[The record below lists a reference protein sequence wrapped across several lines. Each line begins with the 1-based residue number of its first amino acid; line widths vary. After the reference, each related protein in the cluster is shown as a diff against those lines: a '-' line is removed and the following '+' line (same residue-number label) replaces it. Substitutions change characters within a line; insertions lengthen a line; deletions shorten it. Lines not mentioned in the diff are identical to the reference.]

1 MRQSH
6 AVRVNAC
13 CNGDLR
19 AIDRKVIDNINR
31 VMSCIALNVIDIMK
45 SIVIDLENVLSRSAQ
60 FRELLK
66 SPPFVCLGA
75 HDAVTAML
83 AEQAGAKA
91 IYVSGFAA
99 SAIVAGQPDVGLLT
113 QTEMFEHIRRI
124 CRVTKVP
131 VFADADT
138 GYGGTLDAQRTI
150 RLWEEAGASVLH
162 LEDQAVPKKC
172 GHFAGKQLV
181 PKEEMQQKLAAMLAA
196 RSDPDFFVVA
206 RTDAIAVTG
215 LNDAIERLEAYA
227 AVGADG
233 LYADAPESVDQMR
246 ELVRRLKPLGKPIL
260 FNMARSGKSPY
271 LSMKEVYEIGFDYAL
286 CPIEPMFAMHKA
298 VKEMMEIFMREGS
311 TNAVA
316 DRLTSFEEFNRFVG
330 LEQAVEEERRYTR

>member
-1 MRQSH
+1 M
-6 AVRVNAC
+6 
-13 CNGDLR
+13 GDP
-19 AIDRKVIDNINR
+19 A
-31 VMSCIALNVIDIMK
+31 
-45 SIVIDLENVLSRSAQ
+45 LSRSAR

-66 SPPFVCLGA
+66 TPPFICMGA
-75 HDAVTAML
+75 HDAVTAKL
-83 AEQAGAKA
+83 AEQAGAPA

-99 SAIVAGQPDVGLLT
+99 SAIVAGQPDFGVLT

-124 CRVTKVP
+124 CRVTTIP

-138 GYGGTLDAQRTI
+138 GYGGVLDAQRTMA
-150 RLWEEAGASVLH
+150 LWEESGASVLH

-181 PKEEMQQKLAAMLAA
+181 PPEEMRQKLRAMLEA
-196 RSDPDFFVVA
+196 RRDPDFFIVA
-206 RTDAIAVTG
+206 RTDAVAVTG
-215 LNDAIERLEAYA
+215 LDDAIARLKSYA

-233 LYADAPESVDQMR
+233 LYVDAPESVEQLR
-246 ELVRRLKPLGKPIL
+246 EISRQLKPLGKPLL

-271 LSMKEVYEIGFDYAL
+271 LSLKEVYELGFDYAL

-311 TNAVA
+311 TNAIA
-316 DRLTSFEEFNRFVG
+316 DRLTTFEEFNNFVG
-330 LEQAVEEERRYTR
+330 LPEVIAREKRFAS